1 MGGGGATELI
11 TRTSCPD
18 PGAANTYSDW
28 KMKQRTQGHKHA
40 QQEHHFLNERLKGH
54 SQLAHMRFRYH
65 FMANL
70 HITETRSI
78 LFLTKYNKTNTKDEQ
93 KHTQKQVFQ

>member
-78 LFLTKYNKTNTKDEQ
+78 LFLTNYDKTIL
-93 KHTQKQVFQ
+93 